1 MRRVVIVNRNAGRLV
16 DEGPLLDALRRRRS
30 EVTVCETASVAEL
43 GAAITGL
50 YDFATPELIAFAG
63 GDGTYMAGLSAL
75 ERERE
80 LRGLPSL
87 PRVALLPGGT
97 VCTVAR
103 SFGFAHGGVAS
114 LGAARRVQ
122 YIDDLLDAIA
132 CGADATTTTPTLRV
146 KWSDVDGRRHERLAF
161 IFGAGLVSR
170 FFDMYYE
177 GGGPA
182 GLRRAALIVTR
193 VFAGAPVR
201 APTARRILT
210 PVACTLE
217 IDGADSGLDRAS
229 LVVASVLDDLGL
241 GMRLTY
247 RARERGDRFHAVASA
262 LGPETLAPQLPLVL
276 MGEPLL
282 GQGVDA
288 LASRMRLRFDAPGSW
303 VLDGD
308 VLQSREVEVA
318 LGPTLD
324 VATLRR

>member
-16 DEGPLLDALRRRRS
+16 DEGPLLDALRRRRN

-50 YDFATPELIAFAG
+50 YDFAKPELIAFAG
-63 GDGTYMAGLSAL
+63 GDGTYTAGLSAL
-75 ERERE
+75 ERERD
-80 LRGLPSL
+80 LRGLPGL

-103 SFGFAHGGVAS
+103 SFGFGHGVTSFGSAK
-114 LGAARRVQ
+114 RVQ
-122 YIDDLLDAIA
+122 YVDDVLDAIA
-132 CGADATTTTPTLRV
+132 CGTDATTTTPTLRV
-146 KWSDVDGRRHERLAF
+146 KWSGADGRRHERLAF

-177 GGGPA
+177 GGPPS
-182 GLRRAALIVTR
+182 GLRRAALIVAR

-229 LVVASVLDDLGL
+229 LVVASVLGDLGL

-247 RARERGDRFHAVASA
+247 RAHERADRFHAVASA

-276 MGEPLL
+276 LGEPLL
-282 GQGVDA
+282 GAGVDA

-308 VLQSREVEVA
+308 VLQSREVDVS
-318 LGPTLD
+318 LGPTVD